1 MATSSSVM
9 FILPTS
15 LSHRFLP
22 CRPIHPRFTQRPAL
36 PACCHPRPPSQ
47 PCLLRC
53 VSNPTPGSRPRLI
66 SKLAISLS
74 LSVAL
79 TLSPHLAVAQE
90 AHHDHQ
96 QVASIPTSKASA
108 QVVEDDYQL
117 TRIERLVTPSFARRH
132 PLTALSIPDITDS
145 SDHTGSHLD
154 DVDNG
159 TVEIDD
165 SGINIDNINVTAT
178 GHEENTSNVE
188 NINSKNSTS
197 STKES
202 NSSAAHGDGHVSLGD
217 KLARRLRAVGV
228 PDALIVFTLSA
239 LPVLELRAGVPAGF
253 LLGLPPRDTFLLSV
267 VGNLCPILPFLL
279 LLRLSW
285 VQALSRRV
293 LGRARALA
301 QTVGNAQSRATAL
314 ALFVGV
320 PLPGTGAWTG
330 SLVAFVLG
338 MPLSSTMAALSSGVV
353 MAATIMTA
361 LCALGWIGASIA
373 AIVLGSMGIVAMM
386 RACSNRGSSTTG
398 GNDGD
403 KNDSGSA

>member
-1 MATSSSVM
+1 MSSS
-9 FILPTS
+9 
-15 LSHRFLP
+15 
-22 CRPIHPRFTQRPAL
+22 
-36 PACCHPRPPSQ
+36 
-47 PCLLRC
+47 
-53 VSNPTPGSRPRLI
+53 TPGSRPRLL
-66 SKLAISLS
+66 SKLALSLS

-79 TLSPHLAVAQE
+79 TLSPRLAVAQE

-96 QVASIPTSKASA
+96 QVASIPTSKTSA
-108 QVVEDDYQL
+108 QAVEDDYQL
-117 TRIERLVTPSFARRH
+117 TRIERLMTPSFARRH
-132 PLTALSIPDITDS
+132 PLTALSFSDTTDS
-145 SDHTGSHLD
+145 SDHTASHLD

-159 TVEIDD
+159 TVENDD
-165 SGINIDNINVTAT
+165 SSKNISNINVTAT
-178 GHEENTSNVE
+178 GHEEDINNLE
-188 NINSKNSTS
+188 NPNSTNSTS
-197 STKES
+197 STIES
-202 NSSAAHGDGHVSLGD
+202 NSSAAHDVDGHVSLGD

-267 VGNLCPILPFLL
+267 VGNLFPILPFLL

-301 QTVGNAQSRATAL
+301 QTIGNAQSRTTAL

-338 MPLSSTMAALSSGVV
+338 MPLSSTMAALSAGVV

-361 LCALGWIGASIA
+361 LCALGWIGACIA
-373 AIVLGSMGIVAMM
+373 ATVLGSMGIVAMM
-386 RACSNRGSSTTG
+386 RACYNKGSSTTS
-398 GNDGD
+398 GNDGN
-403 KNDSGSA
+403 KNDNGTA